1 MSDDSSLLWRL
12 VATTPMLRAPT
23 VAMDKV
29 CISLLGHHSS
39 DGTAMADRLP
49 VAIENYRSLVQRR
62 IILMYSTKYI

>member
-1 MSDDSSLLWRL
+1 
-12 VATTPMLRAPT
+12 LRAPT

-62 IILMYSTKYI
+62 IIVMYSTKYI